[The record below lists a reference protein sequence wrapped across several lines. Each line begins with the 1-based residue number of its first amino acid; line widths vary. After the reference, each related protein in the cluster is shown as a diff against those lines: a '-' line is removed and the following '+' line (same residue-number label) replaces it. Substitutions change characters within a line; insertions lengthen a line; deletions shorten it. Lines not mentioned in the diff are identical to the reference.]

1 MTRIDW
7 REASRWWSVRVSALG
22 SILYAAMILMPDQL
36 LALWNM
42 MPSEVR
48 AALPARAGDWLGMI
62 LFIMVIIVRLLP
74 QRPATP
80 PAGPAV
86 MHSTSKGITI
96 AGDAMIRGSVSVL
109 GDKAGK
115 VAPRTAARTAA
126 IAAALA
132 LAIVGLKAD
141 EGKRNTSYVDIAGV
155 ATACYGHTGPDVK
168 PGQVRTDAQCETL
181 LREDARAHMAGALAC
196 SPMLADH
203 PNQLAAVT
211 RLTFNIGVTG
221 YCRSSIARHFAAG
234 RWRPGCDRFL
244 AFRYAGG
251 REVRGLLL
259 RRQRERALCLTGLPA

>member
-62 LFIMVIIVRLLP
+62 LFVLVIVARLLP
-74 QRPATP
+74 QRPAGERVSLWRSEAGAVTP
-80 PAGPAV
+80 KAAGRA
-86 MHSTSKGITI
+86 
-96 AGDAMIRGSVSVL
+96 
-109 GDKAGK
+109 
-115 VAPRTAARTAA
+115 AA

-155 ATACYGHTGPDVK
+155 PTACYGHTGPDVK

-196 SPMLADH
+196 SPMLVDH

-211 RLTFNIGVTG
+211 RLTFNIGVRG

>member
-74 QRPATP
+74 QRPAVEGANLWRSVRGAVSP
-80 PAGPAV
+80 KAAG
-86 MHSTSKGITI
+86 
-96 AGDAMIRGSVSVL
+96 
-109 GDKAGK
+109 
-115 VAPRTAARTAA
+115 RTAA

-155 ATACYGHTGPDVK
+155 PTACYGHTGPDVK

-211 RLTFNIGVTG
+211 RLTFNIGVRG

>member
-7 REASRWWSVRVSALG
+7 REASRWWSVRVSAFG
-22 SILYAAMILMPDQL
+22 SILYAAMLLMPDQL

-42 MPSEVR
+42 MPAEVR
-48 AALPARAGDWLGMI
+48 TALPARAGDWLGMI
-62 LFIMVIIVRLLP
+62 LFVLVIVARLLP
-74 QRPATP
+74 QRPAGERVSLWRSEAGAVTP
-80 PAGPAV
+80 KAAGRA
-86 MHSTSKGITI
+86 
-96 AGDAMIRGSVSVL
+96 
-109 GDKAGK
+109 
-115 VAPRTAARTAA
+115 AA

-141 EGKRNTSYVDIAGV
+141 EGKRTTSYVDIAGV
-155 ATACYGHTGPDVK
+155 ATTCFGHTGPDVK

-181 LREDARAHMAGALAC
+181 LREDARAHMDGALAC

-211 RLTFNIGVTG
+211 RLTFNIGVRG

-234 RWRPGCDRFL
+234 RWRQGCDRFL

-251 REVRGLLL
+251 RAVRGLLL